1 MNILE
6 QLIQGNSFSEYDA
19 IFHKAE
25 FKDIDLNMN
34 LVQIIDAS
42 ICNAG
47 RITRDEVKSIES
59 ALNEIKGTSLN
70 SRYQKLVSD
79 VLSEAQHLFPSN
91 LQATAK
97 QLIV

>member
-19 IFHKAE
+19 IFLKANL
-25 FKDIDLNMN
+25 KDIDLNMN

-47 RITRDEVKSIES
+47 RITKDEVKAIKD
-59 ALNEIKGTSLN
+59 ALHEIKTTPLN
-70 SRYQKLVSD
+70 TRYQKLVSD
-79 VLSEAQHLFPSN
+79 VIAKAQHLFPSN
-91 LQATAK
+91 LQTIAK